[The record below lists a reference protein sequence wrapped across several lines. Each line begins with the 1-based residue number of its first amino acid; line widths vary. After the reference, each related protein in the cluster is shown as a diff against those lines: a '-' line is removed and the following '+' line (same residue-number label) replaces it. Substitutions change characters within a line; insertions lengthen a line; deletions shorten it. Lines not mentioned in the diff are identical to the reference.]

1 MAWSADFVLV
11 GVIIDSKIKYIT
23 LFLFIA
29 KINAIKVIVSELGE
43 PVLIFNVY
51 NPDKK
56 VITYFTRKQLLI
68 YANLF
73 FLISNTRSVFDILIT
88 VTQIDIAIS
97 SIVFE
102 QIVSM
107 CTVFVLVKEKRFDP
121 NGTLKETTTKNE
133 L

>member
-73 FLISNTRSVFDILIT
+73 FFNIKYS
-88 VTQIDIAIS
+88 
-97 SIVFE
+97 
-102 QIVSM
+102 
-107 CTVFVLVKEKRFDP
+107 
-121 NGTLKETTTKNE
+121 
-133 L
+133 

>member
-1 MAWSADFVLV
+1 M
-11 GVIIDSKIKYIT
+11 
-23 LFLFIA
+23 
-29 KINAIKVIVSELGE
+29 
-43 PVLIFNVY
+43 
-51 NPDKK
+51 
-56 VITYFTRKQLLI
+56 
-68 YANLF
+68 
-73 FLISNTRSVFDILIT
+73 FDILIT

>member
-1 MAWSADFVLV
+1 MLD
-11 GVIIDSKIKYIT
+11 
-23 LFLFIA
+23 
-29 KINAIKVIVSELGE
+29 VSELGE

-56 VITYFTRKQLLI
+56 VITDFTRKQLLI

-88 VTQIDIAIS
+88 VTQIDIAIF
-97 SIVFE
+97 SIVLE

-107 CTVFVLVKEKRFDP
+107 CTVCVLVKEKRFDP
-121 NGTLKETTTKNE
+121 NGILKEITTTNNE